1 LEVLKM
7 ASDDSNSN
15 FDDKDDQSEGE
26 DLFSHYS
33 SRSDDD
39 YKDPD
44 AEDDRNQPFKERE
57 RNGIGNENLEDDFFK
72 DSDFE
77 FRDYE
82 DEEYDVNG
90 VRNVRVKNK
99 KKRRKIMR
107 SIILTVSILVVFAV
121 VAVGIVLGLPHIKKF
136 FSKDNVATETTQQSI
151 VVPSTLKLGKDLS
164 IVISCAGNNLLE
176 PELNSVLFSKY
187 LSAKA
192 ELITLCVPVNTL
204 MEIPGFGLDS
214 VNKSVEFGGMDLL
227 KLTLKNTLGMDVNN
241 YILMDI
247 VNVVNKLEG
256 MNLKLDESI
265 TITAGDGSGID
276 LKQGDNI
283 INGDTALSFLNYFSG
298 VNADVPVT
306 SISKQKILLDNL
318 AKKIMGEKEGDL
330 AKNFTKINDYIDT
343 DLNLEELSELIST
356 IAGLEIE
363 KNKSYVLEGSTVE
376 LEGKTFYAPDPDIS
390 KIADIFNQQNIIQNE
405 EQEPVT
411 TGDTLT
417 LSVLNGV
424 GIKGIAGKASELL
437 KGFKYDDGKLKYNVT
452 TVTDADNYKYE
463 ITQIILKSGE
473 QNMMAAAEDIKTIL
487 KVGNI
492 TTQEGS
498 AQSTDIVVIIG
509 KDFNYDAALAS
520 VSETSTEETTASTDS
535 SNTQT
540 TESTQIIF
548 DVNVLNGEGTQG
560 IAATVKGILED
571 SLNKNGKI
579 IKVVEATNADNF
591 KHKETMIIT
600 FTEKEGIQDIAKKIK
615 DTLGVGVISASTDNV
630 DKVDITVIIGSDY
643 TK

>member
-1 LEVLKM
+1 M

-15 FDDKDDQSEGE
+15 FNDKDDQSEND

-33 SRSDDD
+33 SKSDDEF
-39 YKDPD
+39 KDPD
-44 AEDDRNQPFKERE
+44 VDDDRNQPFKERE
-57 RNGIGNENLEDDFFK
+57 RNGKENENLENDFFK

-77 FRDYE
+77 FKDYE
-82 DEEYDVNG
+82 DEEYGVNG
-90 VRNVRVKNK
+90 VRNVRVKSK
-99 KKRRKIMR
+99 RKRRR
-107 SIILTVSILVVFAV
+107 IILSTILIMSILVV
-121 VAVGIVLGLPHIKKF
+121 VAIGIVFGYRYIKNKF
-136 FSKDNVATETTQQSI
+136 FSKENATTSTTQQSI

-176 PELNSVLFSKY
+176 PELNSVIFSKY
-187 LSAKA
+187 SSVKT
-192 ELITLCVPVNTL
+192 EMITLCVPINTL

-241 YILMDI
+241 YMLMDI
-247 VNVVNKLEG
+247 VNIVNKLEG
-256 MNLKLDESI
+256 MNLKLDENI
-265 TITAGDGSGID
+265 TITASDGSKIE

-298 VNADVPVT
+298 INADVPVA
-306 SISKQKILLDNL
+306 SVSKQKILLDSL
-318 AKKIMGEKEGDL
+318 AKKIIGEKEGDL

-343 DLNLEELSELIST
+343 DLNLEELSELVST
-356 IAGLEIE
+356 IAGLDSE
-363 KNKSYVLEGSTVE
+363 KNKSYALEGSTVE
-376 LEGKTFYAPDPDIS
+376 LEGKTFYVPDVTRV
-390 KIADIFNQQNIIQNE
+390 ADIFNQQNVIQNGD
-405 EQEPVT
+405 QQPAT

-424 GIKGIAGKASELL
+424 GIKGIAGKTSELL
-437 KGFKYDDGKLKYNVT
+437 KGFKFGDGKSKYSVT
-452 TVTDADNYKYE
+452 TVGDADNYKYAV
-463 ITQIILKSGE
+463 TQIILKSGE
-473 QNMMAAAEDIKTIL
+473 QNMMTAAEDIKKIL

-498 AQSTDIVVIIG
+498 TQSTDIVVIIG
-509 KDFNYDAALAS
+509 KDFNYESALAS
-520 VSETSTEETTASTDS
+520 ISETSTEETAASTS
-535 SNTQT
+535 SSDTQT
-540 TESTQIIF
+540 TESTQIVF
-548 DVNVLNGEGTQG
+548 DVNILNGEGTQG

-571 SLNKNGKI
+571 SLNKNGKT

-591 KHKETMIIT
+591 SYSQTKIIT
-600 FTEKEGIQDIAKKIK
+600 FTDKEGIQDIAKKIK
-615 DTLGVGVISASTDNV
+615 DVLGVGVISSSTNNV